1 VEILDDQVNVSIIV
15 PVYNV
20 EKYLEKCLESI
31 INQTLKNLEIIC
43 VNDGSTDNSLQ
54 ILEDYAKKDQRI
66 KIINKKNRGSGAAK
80 NTGMKNASGEY
91 IGFVDS
97 DDWVDLAMFEKLYDR
112 AKSQKSDMVMC
123 PIYIYD
129 NVNQGSEYDLSYFN
143 LDCFN
148 EDFDDA
154 FDYTKT
160 KEFFF
165 KISVTPTNKIYR
177 TKFLH
182 DICAKFP
189 EGLIFEDNPFFY
201 KTFLN
206 ARNVSLIR
214 DFLYFYR
221 VNRSNSVMSKADK
234 KYFDVVKIQNISR
247 TIFLSD
253 PKFNEF
259 KVDLLNYQIGSIFNR
274 YEQVSEDY
282 KKEFFELIKT
292 DFHNIK
298 LENYEFE
305 QLNQARKNKY
315 QNVINSSSYREFE
328 LLEKIKSLESTYHND
343 LRIHKQILDKQK
355 QDYEK
360 LLESKEQIISEIN
373 SSNSWKLTK
382 PLRNLGKSLK
392 SLR

>member
-1 VEILDDQVNVSIIV
+1 
-15 PVYNV
+15 
-20 EKYLEKCLESI
+20 
-31 INQTLKNLEIIC
+31 
-43 VNDGSTDNSLQ
+43 
-54 ILEDYAKKDQRI
+54 
-66 KIINKKNRGSGAAK
+66 
-80 NTGMKNASGEY
+80 
-91 IGFVDS
+91 
-97 DDWVDLAMFEKLYDR
+97 
-112 AKSQKSDMVMC
+112 
-123 PIYIYD
+123 
-129 NVNQGSEYDLSYFN
+129 
-143 LDCFN
+143 
-148 EDFDDA
+148 
-154 FDYTKT
+154 
-160 KEFFF
+160 
-165 KISVTPTNKIYR
+165 
-177 TKFLH
+177 
-182 DICAKFP
+182 
-189 EGLIFEDNPFFY
+189 
-201 KTFLN
+201 
-206 ARNVSLIR
+206 
-214 DFLYFYR
+214 
-221 VNRSNSVMSKADK
+221 MSKADK

>member
-97 DDWVDLAMFEKLYDR
+97 DDWVDLAMFEKLYNR

-148 EDFDDA
+148 EDFDD
-154 FDYTKT
+154 
-160 KEFFF
+160 E
-165 KISVTPTNKIYR
+165 
-177 TKFLH
+177 
-182 DICAKFP
+182 
-189 EGLIFEDNPFFY
+189 
-201 KTFLN
+201 LN
-206 ARNVSLIR
+206 
-214 DFLYFYR
+214 
-221 VNRSNSVMSKADK
+221 
-234 KYFDVVKIQNISR
+234 
-247 TIFLSD
+247 
-253 PKFNEF
+253 
-259 KVDLLNYQIGSIFNR
+259 
-274 YEQVSEDY
+274 
-282 KKEFFELIKT
+282 
-292 DFHNIK
+292 
-298 LENYEFE
+298 
-305 QLNQARKNKY
+305 
-315 QNVINSSSYREFE
+315 
-328 LLEKIKSLESTYHND
+328 
-343 LRIHKQILDKQK
+343 
-355 QDYEK
+355 
-360 LLESKEQIISEIN
+360 
-373 SSNSWKLTK
+373 
-382 PLRNLGKSLK
+382 
-392 SLR
+392 

>member
-1 VEILDDQVNVSIIV
+1 MEILDDQVNVSIIV